1 MNRRGVLQP
10 IGAVC
15 EQDGENL
22 RRIVNKRRQRILLN
36 QPFQR
41 RLRSNEKSKST
52 LFSMTVVPITRST
65 LLLKAKQ
72 HQNE

>member
-10 IGAVC
+10 IGVVR
-15 EQDGENL
+15 EQHGENL
-22 RRIVNKRRQRILLN
+22 RRIVNERRQRVLLN
-36 QPFQR
+36 QPFQH
-41 RLRSNEKSKST
+41 RLRSNEKPKST

>member
-10 IGAVC
+10 IGVVC
-15 EQDGENL
+15 EQHGENL